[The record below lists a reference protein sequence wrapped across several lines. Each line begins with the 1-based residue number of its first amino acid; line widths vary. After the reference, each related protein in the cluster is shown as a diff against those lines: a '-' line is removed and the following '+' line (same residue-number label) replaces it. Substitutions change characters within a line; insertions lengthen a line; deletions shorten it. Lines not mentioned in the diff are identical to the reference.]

1 MSELHTHY
9 NNLRVTRNAP
19 PEVIRAAYKALVQKY
34 HPDKHPG
41 SENATRILLLVNE
54 AYAVLSDPKRKAEHD
69 RWIDAQPSPG
79 YPSGPMPMPPRSA
92 VPAGRRGSK
101 LAWVAVLVLL
111 AFGLGMALALKMP
124 SVPLHL
130 R

>member
-41 SENATRILLLVNE
+41 SDNATRILLLVNE

-69 RWIDAQPSPG
+69 SWIDAQPAPG
-79 YPSGPMPMPPRSA
+79 YPGSPTQLPPA
-92 VPAGRRGSK
+92 LPPARRGPK
-101 LAWVAVLVLL
+101 LAWVGVLVIL

>member
-69 RWIDAQPSPG
+69 RWIDAQPTADQPGAPLPAPAAPPSP
-79 YPSGPMPMPPRSA
+79 
-92 VPAGRRGSK
+92 RRGPK
-101 LAWVAVLVLL
+101 LAWVGVLVIL

-124 SVPLHL
+124 SMPLH
-130 R
+130 